1 MDWRAVRVRDIE
13 ELEMIMRFELMNN
26 DEERFTAI
34 RRLAQIIQADT
45 ASDSLAFECATQIEQ
60 IAAAVYEIE
69 VDEADEEQE

>member
-69 VDEADEEQE
+69 VDEADEEQA

>member
-26 DEERFTAI
+26 DVERFTAI

-69 VDEADEEQE
+69 VDEADEEQA

>member
-1 MDWRAVRVRDIE
+1 
-13 ELEMIMRFELMNN
+13 MIMRFELMNN

-69 VDEADEEQE
+69 VDEADEEQA